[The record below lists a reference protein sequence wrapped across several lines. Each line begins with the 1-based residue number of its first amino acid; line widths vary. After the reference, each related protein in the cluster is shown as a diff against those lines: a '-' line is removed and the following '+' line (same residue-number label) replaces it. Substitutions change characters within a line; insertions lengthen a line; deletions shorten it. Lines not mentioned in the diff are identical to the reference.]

1 MSTPLDKLASALG
14 RRDDV
19 PNQQL
24 ARELVKTTDAS
35 GVAAVVAGLRDGAE
49 AIRSDCVKVLYEIG
63 YLAPDMIAPYAEDF
77 LALLSSRHNRLVWGR
92 MLALSTLAPLRADLL
107 FERRH
112 VIVAAIQTGSV
123 ITVDNGIKTLALVAA
138 QSPAY
143 NRELF
148 PLLIDHLERCRAKDV
163 PQHAES
169 VLPAVT
175 AANKASYIKVVELRM
190 LNMPESRLHRLRR
203 LLIAAGRR

>member
-24 ARELVKTTDAS
+24 ARELVTTTDAS
-35 GVAAVVAGLRDGAE
+35 GVAAVVSGLRDGAE

-77 LALLSSRHNRLVWGR
+77 LALLSSRHNRLVWGG

-148 PLLIDHLERCRAKDV
+148 PVLIDHLERCRAKDV